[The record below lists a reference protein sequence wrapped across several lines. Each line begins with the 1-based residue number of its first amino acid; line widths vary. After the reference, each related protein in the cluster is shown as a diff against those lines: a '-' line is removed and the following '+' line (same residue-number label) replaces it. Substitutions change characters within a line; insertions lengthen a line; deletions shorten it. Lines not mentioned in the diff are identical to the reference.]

1 MEDPIPQPERA
12 YLALGSNLGDR
23 AATLTAAIAA
33 IETEAGPLVA
43 KSTRHETPALLPPNA
58 PPSWDIPF
66 LNQVIAID
74 TRLDPRALLQC
85 VKAIEG
91 RLGRQ
96 PSDRWAPRE
105 VDIDILAVADRVVTE
120 ADLIVPHPELHKRRF
135 VLDPWREI
143 APDWRHP
150 TRGET
155 VAAMSERLASA

>member
-1 MEDPIPQPERA
+1 MEGPIPQTERA
-12 YLALGSNLGDR
+12 YIALGSNLGDR
-23 AATLTAAIAA
+23 AKTLAAAIAA
-33 IETEAGPLVA
+33 LRRDVGSLVA
-43 KSTRHETPALLPPNA
+43 ESTLHETPALLPPNA

-74 TRLDPRALLQC
+74 TSLEPRALLAAA
-85 VKAIEG
+85 KAIEA

-105 VDIDILAVADRVVTE
+105 IDIDILAVADRVVDE
-120 ADLIVPHPELHKRRF
+120 PDLIVPHPELHKRRF

-155 VAAMSERLASA
+155 VSTMSEGLSA